1 MPPRKRARPTWFRV
15 GRVSSPWCLVAVI
28 TGTLV
33 SPSVARASRRSKKRS
48 RSRLKSMPKV
58 SSGVPTLLAF
68 TPISLSELRDLFLAH
83 HEHVLKS
90 SVATV
95 RRYRA
100 ATKHI
105 QDFIERQ
112 RKPLRAHEVRPDSLR
127 L

>member
-1 MPPRKRARPTWFRV
+1 
-15 GRVSSPWCLVAVI
+15 
-28 TGTLV
+28 
-33 SPSVARASRRSKKRS
+33 
-48 RSRLKSMPKV
+48 MPKV

-127 L
+127 LMALSMRRSQAESFRTQRGELIRNWARSSGRVRCCQPSSSPI